1 MTASPPTARQPQH
14 LTRSRVQ
21 AASARAPAPSLRPW
35 LRKAAWAWLLGAGL
49 LAAGGPAQAQASEAV
64 DLRALLV
71 TAMAQ
76 HPSLRARQLDVDA
89 AASDAA
95 AVRWQYGPTP
105 SFSIQHPDQALVA
118 GMDRRIEQIG
128 LKQPLWTGGRLQA
141 LSAQTQARQQSVQ
154 AGWREARRD
163 IALEVVQA
171 WGEAYAAEARTQA
184 WGKSLEVHQR
194 LLAQIQRRTEQGLST
209 QSDMELA
216 VGRRQAVLADQM
228 NARASL
234 DAARERLQ
242 TLTGQMP
249 AARFAL
255 PAPLPGPALAVQ
267 DATEQ
272 ALLQDPTLAR
282 LQSEAKELQ
291 AQLASASA
299 TLKPELSLNLTQRHG
314 DVTGTRS
321 QIAIGLESK
330 WGAGVPNTSAMQ
342 SARLRMDAKQED
354 IAFRQRK
361 MGEQVRADL
370 RLLESTR
377 TRIQAYQ
384 QALVAAEAVALSWD
398 RQYLAGRKTW
408 QEVMNA
414 AREVAQTEVQL
425 IDATGSATVT
435 EWRLALQTRGVEA
448 VVQPQPALR

>member
-1 MTASPPTARQPQH
+1 MKTSTPIALLAADRFCSGDETALPPQPHTPRQ
-14 LTRSRVQ
+14 
-21 AASARAPAPSLRPW
+21 W
-35 LRKAAWAWLLGAGL
+35 LRRTAKVCLLGAGL
-49 LAAGGPAQAQASEAV
+49 LGGLVQAQTSGSV
-64 DLRALLV
+64 DLRDLLV
-71 TAMAQ
+71 TAMEQ
-76 HPSLRARQLDVDA
+76 HPSLRARQLDVNA

-105 SFSIQHPDQALVA
+105 SFSVQHPDKALVA

-141 LSAQTQARQQSVQ
+141 LSDQTQARQQAVQ

-171 WGEAYAAEARTQA
+171 WGEAYAAEARMQA

-194 LLAQIQRRTEQGLST
+194 LLAQIQRRTEQGLSA
-209 QSDMELA
+209 QSDLELA
-216 VGRRQAVLADQM
+216 AGRRQAVLADQM
-228 NARASL
+228 NARAGL

-255 PAPLPGPALAVQ
+255 PAPLLSPLPTVQ
-267 DATEQ
+267 DATDQ
-272 ALLQDPTLAR
+272 ALQLDPTLAR
-282 LQSEAKELQ
+282 LQSEALELQ

-299 TLKPELSLNLTQRHG
+299 VLKPELSLNLTQRHG

-330 WGAGVPNTSAMQ
+330 WGAGVPNTSAME
-342 SARLRMDAKQED
+342 SARLRMDAKGQD

-361 MGEQVRADL
+361 MAEQVRADL

-384 QALVAAEAVALSWD
+384 QALLAAEAVALSWD
-398 RQYLAGRKTW
+398 RQYLAGKKTW

-414 AREVAQTEVQL
+414 AREVTQTEVQL

-435 EWRLALQTRGVEA
+435 EWRLALHSRGVDA
-448 VVQPQPALR
+448 LTQPQSVPR